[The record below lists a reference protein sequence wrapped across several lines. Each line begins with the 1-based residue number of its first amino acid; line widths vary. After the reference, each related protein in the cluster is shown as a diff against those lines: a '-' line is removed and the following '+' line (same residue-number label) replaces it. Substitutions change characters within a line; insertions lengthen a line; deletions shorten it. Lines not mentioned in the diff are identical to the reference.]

1 MPKVKNL
8 VGTSGL
14 RTKNL
19 PKKNVATA
27 NVNGSIK
34 DISVGKEDLIE
45 LQLNMITTCA
55 KAVEPA

>member
-1 MPKVKNL
+1 MPKVKKL

-34 DISVGKEDLIE
+34 DISVGKEGLIGAAIE
-45 LQLNMITTCA
+45 YDN
-55 KAVEPA
+55 